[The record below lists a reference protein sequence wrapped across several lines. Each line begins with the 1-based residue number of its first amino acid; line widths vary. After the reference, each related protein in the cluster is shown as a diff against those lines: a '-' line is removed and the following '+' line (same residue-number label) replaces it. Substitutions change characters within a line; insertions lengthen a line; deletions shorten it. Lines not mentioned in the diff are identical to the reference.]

1 MSYIDKDNVM
11 EEGFFSKILQGLK
24 KDKVKAKKD
33 KSSKKTKY
41 QKALKGA
48 EKQVD
53 DTRKKL
59 IKLYKDEGIPIPDY
73 LK

>member
-1 MSYIDKDNVM
+1 MSYI
-11 EEGFFSKILQGLK
+11 
-24 KDKVKAKKD
+24 
-33 KSSKKTKY
+33 
-41 QKALKGA
+41 